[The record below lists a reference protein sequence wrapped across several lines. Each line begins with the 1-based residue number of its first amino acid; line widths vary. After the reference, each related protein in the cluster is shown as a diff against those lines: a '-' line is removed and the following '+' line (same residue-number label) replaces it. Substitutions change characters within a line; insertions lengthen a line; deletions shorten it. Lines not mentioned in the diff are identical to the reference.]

1 MNALD
6 LVIVVDNKIRDLTG
20 CVLLKRKL
28 EKLGLSVRLCPNG
41 HEYEMLFFKPKAIIH
56 NHMREEHKTEIGTL
70 QKRIDVKAIVVPTE
84 NIMRE
89 NRDVMQLYVGKFWCE
104 FDNIDLYISWGEVIR
119 QVLIEDCGMAPHRVI
134 ALGSPRTDLFHPPFQ
149 EKKDVGELK
158 TALYT
163 SSHQYGSWAREVAM
177 KKLVGCDFDKLTSFT
192 VDEYYDEDRRAFID
206 YLDSMRLA
214 VKRFSNINF
223 IIKPH
228 PFEDFEPYRKLEK
241 DIRGCQNVK
250 VEYSAPFNS
259 IAKDADMIIHA
270 GTVASVEAWFMGIP
284 TLCLEYF
291 CRKSCHYP
299 EMIAGSV
306 RAQNVEDLFSYL
318 SDFRR
323 LQHDFAARQKD
334 RELYIKRWLTSA
346 DGKRSEVIAE
356 AVRERIAPYNNPSI
370 FRVFSAMIGRYGL
383 LSAMRYYLRY
393 WRRGRTSN
401 FLPNF
406 SEAHRQQWGDDT
418 IAWLKRK
425 VFTKDDLSQTER
437 FIDEA
442 YGKSSRPCGHAAA
455 PR

>member
-1 MNALD
+1 MSALD

-28 EKLGLSVRLCPNG
+28 EELGLSVKLCPNG

-56 NHMREEHKTEIGTL
+56 NHMREKHKTEIGTL
-70 QKRIDVKAIVVPTE
+70 QKRIGVKTIVVPTE

-104 FDNIDLYISWGEVIR
+104 FNNIDLYISWGEVIR
-119 QVLIEDCGMAPHRVI
+119 QVLIEDCGMPPDRVI

-149 EKKDVGELK
+149 EKKHVSEVK
-158 TALYT
+158 TVLYT

-177 KKLVGCDFDKLTSFT
+177 EKLIGCDFDKLTSFT
-192 VDEYYDEDRRAFID
+192 VDEYYEEDRRAFIEH
-206 YLDSMRLA
+206 LESMRLA
-214 VKRFSNINF
+214 VKRFSNLKF

-241 DIRGCQNVK
+241 DSRGCQNLK

-259 IAKDADMIIHA
+259 IANEADMLIHA

-299 EMIAGSV
+299 AMTAGSV
-306 RAQNVEDLFSYL
+306 RAQNIEDLFSYL
-318 SDFRR
+318 SDFSK
-323 LQHDFAARQKD
+323 LQHDFAARQPD
-334 RELYIKRWLTSA
+334 RERYIRRWLTSA
-346 DGKRSEVIAE
+346 DGKRSEVIAK
-356 AVRERIAPYNNPSI
+356 AVQERIGPYNHPSI
-370 FRVFSAMIGRYGL
+370 FGVFSAMIERYGL
-383 LSAMRYYLRY
+383 LSTMRYYLRY
-393 WRRGRTSN
+393 WRRGRTGN

-406 SEAHRQQWGDDT
+406 SKAHRQQWGDDT

-425 VFTKDDLSQTER
+425 VFTNDDLIQTER
-437 FIDEA
+437 FIEEVYD
-442 YGKSSRPCGHAAA
+442 KSSRRYEHAVAL
-455 PR
+455 R